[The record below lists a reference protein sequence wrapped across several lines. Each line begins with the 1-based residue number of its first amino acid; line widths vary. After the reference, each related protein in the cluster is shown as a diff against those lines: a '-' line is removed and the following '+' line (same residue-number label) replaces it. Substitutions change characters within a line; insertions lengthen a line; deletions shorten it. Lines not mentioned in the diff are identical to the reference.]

1 MEISQLLRTTHNI
14 LDIKDYFLY
23 TMVKEEKLISSIG
36 LLAVLISILY
46 AANTSELFG
55 YIAGVSSVIIVLSLY
70 YMLEGEELKQ

>member
-14 LDIKDYFLY
+14 LDIKGHFLY
-23 TMVKEEKLISSIG
+23 TMVKDEKLISSIG

-55 YIAGVSSVIIVLSLY
+55 YIAGVSSVIIVLSIY
-70 YMLEGEELKQ
+70 YMFKGGKVKQ